1 MFFSSLLVCNLLT
14 LFAFFGFLS
23 RLQTFPSFLDE
34 DIDEVTDAGPL
45 SAPARSDEAA
55 SYAEQEDE
63 EKFRRSRCATVVAT
77 PILRTRFSKAA
88 IFWNYLCNFR
98 SKPFTEQLFFEFSFE
113 GSAHLLSFFEVGP

>member
-1 MFFSSLLVCNLLT
+1 MLSSSLLVCNLLT

-63 EKFRRSRCATVVAT
+63 EEGGFVVADSAWSRV
-77 PILRTRFSKAA
+77 PAPNIPPECSPAPSAVISARVRLF
-88 IFWNYLCNFR
+88 IFQE
-98 SKPFTEQLFFEFSFE
+98 T
-113 GSAHLLSFFEVGP
+113 